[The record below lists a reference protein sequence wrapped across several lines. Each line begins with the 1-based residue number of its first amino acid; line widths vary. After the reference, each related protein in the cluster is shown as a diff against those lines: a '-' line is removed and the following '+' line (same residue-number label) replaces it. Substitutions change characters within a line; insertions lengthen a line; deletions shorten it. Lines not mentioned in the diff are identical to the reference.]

1 MRGGDKLLE
10 CVAGQPLLRRQALL
24 AIGVGAEVVVTLR
37 DQDQARQAVLTGLA
51 LQIAVV
57 AQAAE
62 GMAASIRIGSL
73 AATGGVMILPADMP
87 ELDDSDLR
95 SLCTAF
101 TQDPNAIWRGASA
114 DGIAGHP
121 VIFPADLVADLQGLA
136 GDKGARPLLAQHAAR
151 IRLCPLPASHA
162 LTDLDTPEDWANWRA
177 TQISGNRTCPSV
189 VPVRSAC

>member
-24 AIGVGAEVVVTLR
+24 ALGVGAEVVVTLR
-37 DQDQARQAVLTGLA
+37 DQDQARHAVLAGLA

-62 GMAASIRIGSL
+62 GMAASIRVGSL
-73 AATGGVMILPADMP
+73 AATGSVMILPADMP
-87 ELDDSDLR
+87 ELDDTDLH
-95 SLCTAF
+95 SLWTAF

-121 VIFPADLVADLQGLA
+121 VIFPADLVADLQSLA
-136 GDKGARPLLAQHAAR
+136 GDKGASPLLALHASR
-151 IRLCPLPASHA
+151 IRLHTLPALHA

-177 TQISGNRTCPSV
+177 MQIPATK
-189 VPVRSAC
+189 